1 MAEVALAS
9 AGIQAGGSI
18 LGSFLGRSKSPSQRT
33 PEFIYEPKFLKE
45 LEELIMQL
53 MLGRQSLL
61 TKFGGSLATPGQRAM
76 VRRNE
81 LGLPLLG
88 TPTQA
93 EPQSIASRFIAPQ
106 QPTQPSSQ
114 QPRIPSALLSSISPL
129 FQAR

>member
-1 MAEVALAS
+1 MAGAALAT

-18 LGSFLGRSKSPSQRT
+18 LGSFLGRPDTPEQRT
-33 PEFIYEPKFLKE
+33 PEFIHEPKFLKE

-61 TKFGGSLATPGQRAM
+61 TKFGGSLATPGQRAI

-88 TPTQA
+88 TPAQP
-93 EPQSIASRFIAPQ
+93 EPQSIASRFGVPQ
-106 QPTQPSSQ
+106 QSAQPSPQ
-114 QPRIPSALLSSISPL
+114 QTRIPPILPSSINPL